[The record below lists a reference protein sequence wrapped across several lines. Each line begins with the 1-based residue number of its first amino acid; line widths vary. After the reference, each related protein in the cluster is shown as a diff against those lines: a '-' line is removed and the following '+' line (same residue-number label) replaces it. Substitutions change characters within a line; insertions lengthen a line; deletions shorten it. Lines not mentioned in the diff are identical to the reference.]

1 MASIVIYI
9 FLSILLTS
17 VVSIIGITVFFTKDK
32 NLPKLLLFLISFSA
46 GALLGDAFIHL
57 LPEASNSV
65 SGLAV
70 SVSVIAGLLSFF
82 ILEKI
87 IHWRHC
93 HLPTTQEHQHPLAT
107 MNLVGDA
114 FHNFLDG
121 LMIATSYALSL
132 PLGITTTTAVLL
144 HEIPQEVGDFGVLL
158 FAGYS
163 KKKALMMNFFISLT
177 ALVGGVFG
185 LFLSKN
191 ISSFSA
197 IMTAF
202 TAGGFIY
209 IATADLIP
217 EMKKETKIDKT
228 AIQFC
233 GLVLGIGVML
243 LMLLIG

>member
-1 MASIVIYI
+1 
-9 FLSILLTS
+9 
-17 VVSIIGITVFFTKDK
+17 
-32 NLPKLLLFLISFSA
+32 
-46 GALLGDAFIHL
+46 
-57 LPEASNSV
+57 
-65 SGLAV
+65 
-70 SVSVIAGLLSFF
+70 
-82 ILEKI
+82 
-87 IHWRHC
+87 
-93 HLPTTQEHQHPLAT
+93 

-233 GLVLGIGVML
+233 GLVLGIGIML